1 MILWVVVIFVL
12 LILAHKFLIFYRHAK
27 YENDIRDYL
36 ETCRKQRVDALY
48 GRLPLG
54 GDESEEGG

>member
-1 MILWVVVIFVL
+1 VVIFVL